1 MPIEIKIVDR
11 EPVPILSLRER
22 VQNPQI
28 QSKMG
33 EMFGQLWMFME
44 RKNIQVVGPPFAV
57 YHDYDADSCDMEC
70 GFPTERQE
78 TGEGNIRS
86 SSVPGGKCVFATHVG
101 PYESI
106 MGTYEL
112 IKEFIRKEGLEPKKV
127 MFERYLN
134 DPATVKDPDQLV
146 TEIYWPID

>member
-11 EPVPILSLRER
+11 EPVPILSIRER
-22 VQNPQI
+22 VQNSQI
-28 QSKMG
+28 KSKMG

-44 RKNIQVVGPPFAV
+44 RKKIQVVGPPFAV
-57 YHDYDADSCDMEC
+57 YHDYDPESCDMEC
-70 GFPTERQE
+70 GFPTERPE
-78 TGEGNIRS
+78 NGEGIIMS

-112 IKEFIRKEGLEPKKV
+112 VREFFRKEGLKPKKV

-134 DPATVKDPDQLV
+134 DPATVKDPNQLI